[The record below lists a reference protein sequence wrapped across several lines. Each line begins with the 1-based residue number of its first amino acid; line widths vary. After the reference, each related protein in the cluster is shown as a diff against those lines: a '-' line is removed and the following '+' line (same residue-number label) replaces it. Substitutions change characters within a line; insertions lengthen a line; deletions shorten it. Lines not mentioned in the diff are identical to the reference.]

1 MPPILLTNEIDPV
14 PANGSDS
21 QCFKKGATEIGFM
34 REPLSDITNLF
45 DQLSNPQ
52 IVVTPPSFASVTVQP
67 NFRNKTASNVVCD
80 STHRVCSKILR
91 MGFR

>member
-1 MPPILLTNEIDPV
+1 MPSILLTNKIDPV
-14 PANGSDS
+14 PANGNS

-45 DQLSNPQ
+45 DHLSNPQ

-67 NFRNKTASNVVCD
+67 NFRNRTTSNVVFNG
-80 STHRVCSKILR
+80 LN
-91 MGFR
+91 